1 MFKLKLWR
9 GCFNFV
15 VLGLFLILY
24 FACPP
29 LAAAAAGEAY
39 RYLGGIKGE
48 LEYAEMLYLTGEPV
62 LLKGTIRETTG
73 RARDG
78 NVTSNLTFTLENK
91 ERSIKLSRNLSFVTV
106 TEKSGHQEVQVT
118 RLERF
123 RETITAGKD
132 RYTLKD
138 FQFSRSELLDN
149 QPAVVYKSG
158 NWSTRKIYSVNNDLA
173 RVTVETWGHNVGY
186 RHAWGSTE
194 TAREEGTVS
203 FSGRVAVDKKTLVPS
218 EWSSSFRQ
226 DFSYTR
232 SRYLEY
238 QPNEPLSISFPG
250 GYVDNNSNTE
260 TLRYQGSFP
269 DLEEG
274 VPAGS
279 RWLKHEGN
287 YELKSIPGKRRL
299 PVANLLDIRGHW
311 AEADIRRLYG
321 LGAFGEQG
329 DYFYPTAYFFRGQFA
344 RALVAVLDLPLS
356 QPQPQSRLPAARNY
370 YGTGGPVQPEPVEE
384 KPLFADVAVTD
395 PAYKYYRAVLEA
407 GVMTGTGPGI
417 FGATQALTRAEALV
431 ILVRALG
438 LEGLAP
444 AGLPAT
450 PFHDD
455 WAIPGWARTSVYV
468 AYKIGLARGDEYGY
482 LKPDETLTRAEAA
495 VLLNRFIR
503 YLQEEMT
510 ADYRERILNFN

>member
-1 MFKLKLWR
+1 MFKPKLWR

-15 VLGLFLILY
+15 VWGLFLTLY
-24 FACPP
+24 LAWIP
-29 LAAAAAGEAY
+29 LANAAAGEAY
-39 RYLGGIKGE
+39 RYLGGIRGE
-48 LEYAEMLYLTGEPV
+48 LEYAEMTYITGEPV
-62 LLKGTIRETTG
+62 LLKGTFRQADG
-73 RARDG
+73 RTRDG
-78 NVTSNLTFTLENK
+78 NTTSNLSFSLENK
-91 ERSIKLSRNLSFVTV
+91 EKSIKLSRNLSFVTV
-106 TEKSGHQEVQVT
+106 TEKSGRQEVQVT

-138 FQFSRSELLDN
+138 FQFSRSELLDK

-158 NWSTRKIYSVNNDLA
+158 NWATRKVYSMNNDLA

-186 RHAWGSTE
+186 QHAWGSTE
-194 TAREEGTVS
+194 TAREEGMVS
-203 FSGRVAVDKKTLVPS
+203 FSGKVAVDKKTLVPS
-218 EWSSSFRQ
+218 QWSSSFHQ
-226 DFSYTR
+226 DFTYNR

-238 QPNEPLSISFPG
+238 QRNEPLSISFPG

-269 DLEEG
+269 DLEG
-274 VPAGS
+274 GIPVSS
-279 RWLKHEGN
+279 RWRKYEGN
-287 YELKSIPGKRRL
+287 YELKSLPDKQRL

-311 AEADIRRLYG
+311 AEADIRKLYG
-321 LGAFGEQG
+321 LGAFGEEG

-344 RALVAVLDLPLS
+344 RALVAVLDLPLT
-356 QPQPQSRLPAARNY
+356 QPQQQPRLPANMNY
-370 YGTGGPVQPEPVEE
+370 YGSGGPVQPVPAEQ

-395 PAYKYYRAVLEA
+395 PAYKYYRAVTEA
-407 GVMTGTGPGI
+407 GVMTGVGPGI

-450 PFHDD
+450 PFYDD
-455 WAIPGWARTSVYV
+455 WAIPPWARTSIYV

-482 LKPDETLTRAEAA
+482 LKPNETLTRAEAA
-495 VLLNRFIR
+495 VLLNQFIR
-503 YLQEEMT
+503 FLQEEMT
-510 ADYRERILNFN
+510 ADYRERVLNFN